1 MFLLSMKLAFYFLV
15 MFAGQCKAD
24 DNMKEI
30 ATYLFGG
37 MGAFF
42 AVLICLGLCCACVNS
57 KLDALNPRRLLG
69 NMGETELIAGG
80 VLVAGATYMDRKE
93 DSEDRELAAQLQGP
107 GYAPVPQHYPQ
118 NQPGYPQQQPGY
130 PQQEPGF
137 SQQISGYLVQQPA
150 YPQ

>member
-1 MFLLSMKLAFYFLV
+1 
-15 MFAGQCKAD
+15 
-24 DNMKEI
+24 
-30 ATYLFGG
+30 

-42 AVLICLGLCCACVNS
+42 AVLICLGLCCACVNN

-69 NMGETELIAGG
+69 NMGKTELIAGG

-93 DSEDRELAAQLQGP
+93 DREDRELAAQLQGP

-118 NQPGYPQQQPGY
+118 NQPGYPQQQPGFPLTNPGYPAQQPGY
-130 PQQEPGF
+130 PQQEPRF
-137 SQQISGYLVQQPA
+137 SQPNPGYPVQQPA